1 MKNDTDLLS
10 DQRKLPSQP
19 TAYETIEK
27 RCEIVELEHSISS
40 VKERIRDIEWK
51 IQSSGEAL
59 KPDSL
64 VERQKALDKL
74 RYLNNELS
82 EAKKSLIRLEAQT

>member
-1 MKNDTDLLS
+1 MSTDTTRSSEKQMLRGDVIK
-10 DQRKLPSQP
+10 Q
-19 TAYETIEK
+19 ETTEK
-27 RCEIVELEHSISS
+27 RCEIVELEHSVSS

-51 IQSSGEAL
+51 MASGDRI
-59 KPDSL
+59 KPESM

-82 EAKKSLIRLEAQT
+82 EARKSLIRLEAST